1 MNSDKPFRYVEDG
14 LKFKLTLDGKVLNGK
29 VVLPVIRKALV
40 ERAVLLLSN
49 VVRVTSPDR
58 LRLIEFLVNL
68 RLLLNLLGLLLF
80 LVFLIIYLLNLG
92 LVSIFSILLS
102 LGLIL
107 ILDLL

>member
-1 MNSDKPFRYVEDG
+1 M
-14 LKFKLTLDGKVLNGK
+14 LNGK
-29 VVLPVIRKALV
+29 VVLPVIRKTLV
-40 ERAVLLLSN
+40 ERAILLLSN

-80 LVFLIIYLLNLG
+80 LVFLIVYFLDLG
-92 LVSIFSILLS
+92 FVSIFFILLS
-102 LGLIL
+102 LSLIL